1 MAKKNLIVSLLQ
13 GIVTK
18 TTGAH
23 SQVRTED
30 GKMYICTFQGKS
42 RIDGNLRSTN
52 PVAVGDRVDFL
63 PAVQEGDLSV
73 IQKVQPRKNY
83 ILRKA
88 ISYSGKVHILCTN
101 IDQAVLLFTLK
112 QPHTT
117 TGFINR
123 FLLIAEAYHIP
134 TIIIINKIDLLS
146 TEEELDKLADI
157 KSCYTSA
164 GYPVIELSATDK
176 QYIETVEDLFANKI
190 SFLGGHS
197 GAGKSTLLNLIEPNL
212 NIRTHQIS
220 DYNDK
225 GMHTTTHTEMYNVA
239 GGYVID
245 APGIKEMG
253 LVDFD
258 KKILSHYFP
267 EMRSRLSEC
276 KFNNC
281 THINEPQCAIKAAVE
296 TGEIHLSR
304 YNSYLRMMEE
314 EVVR

>member
-1 MAKKNLIVSLLQ
+1 MAKRKLVVPLLQ

-23 SQVRTED
+23 SQVTTED
-30 GKMYICTFQGKS
+30 GKKYVCTFQGKS

-52 PVAVGDRVDFL
+52 PVAVGDKVDFL
-63 PAVQEGDLSV
+63 LSEQEGDLCV
-73 IQKVQPRKNY
+73 IQKVLPRKNY

-123 FLLIAEAYHIP
+123 FLAIAEAYHIP
-134 TIIIINKIDLLS
+134 TTLIINKIDLLTS
-146 TEEELDKLADI
+146 TEELSKRDDI
-157 KSCYTSA
+157 KACYVSA
-164 GYPVIELSATDK
+164 GYPVIEISATDTN
-176 QYIETVEDLFANKI
+176 YLETAKALFSGKI

-197 GAGKSTLLNLIEPNL
+197 GAGKSTLINLIEPDL
-212 NIRTHQIS
+212 KLRTHQIS
-220 DYNDK
+220 DFNDK

-267 EMRSRLSEC
+267 EMRSRLAGC

-281 THINEPQCAIKAAVE
+281 MHINEPQCAIKDAVE
-296 TGEIHLSR
+296 AGEIHLSR

-314 EVVR
+314 DT